1 MDQVSVTTPLPAMQT
16 AGGMAG
22 KNGGWGKPGR
32 YSHAACRGCHAQSSV
47 MTLPADPALRFEPIV
62 HVDEALWR
70 QRVMDRL
77 LAAAPSSARLTLL
90 SAPAGFG
97 KTTVLAQL
105 AEQKRREGAQVAWLN
120 CDERDKDPA
129 LFAENLLAALGRC
142 SLDRGTAQASPPALR
157 LAELREPL
165 LICIDDYECASS
177 VAVDDIVEEMAL
189 AAPPNVGIVLA
200 SREAPHQHLTR
211 LQLAGKVRLVD
222 AELLRF
228 TRDESVLL
236 LGDALPEA
244 AAQQVAAYADG
255 WPFALQ
261 LARLRASGGAAT
273 TDWTVDA
280 RAKIPR
286 RQIFDYLAEE
296 VLATLPPAMIEFLG
310 DVAVLDTVDV
320 ASANALRGRD
330 DSLGLIQ
337 QLARIKPIAVVEET
351 PWSARLHPLL
361 RDYLID
367 AAELSTPGRM
377 AGQHLRAAR
386 HLAER
391 GQLHE
396 AVAHAVAGGR
406 LDMGADLIEEAGGF
420 LLVANEGA
428 VRSRLLLQQLPEAT
442 IRKRPRLRLLQLVQQ
457 VLEADPASAALEF
470 ERLEQQIREADTGPD
485 DPARFDLEVSRCM
498 MQMNPAEHHLRFSP
512 WSVLEQARQLARTH
526 AGLDQRPLGCTVP
539 IEIFFLHRYGPV
551 ERCERRIR
559 EVEEVFASGAY
570 TYNSPWI
577 WTYHARSALARGD
590 LEQAERDIR
599 QSLQQDANF
608 LNFRQGSLSRLV
620 SSLLGHI
627 ARLRGETEA
636 ALEHFSAMA
645 PWEPTRLLEVLHAG
659 HVETALCEFAL
670 GHADRAMELLESAR
684 HLAFEENLPH
694 LEVLAGAAQVE
705 LLARLGDVAGAQ
717 ALAERVKLD
726 ELWALAQEPF
736 ALPWISVE
744 ALARASFFVQ
754 MGLGEAAAADGVA
767 AALLAAARRS
777 GHRLSELCAQLMAA
791 RAREAMGDAA
801 GAQRALLQAL
811 ALAARSGA
819 IQPCLDFGAELVA
832 QVRVW
837 LSATPA
843 GGHVP
848 EVQWAQALVR
858 TWEQRFRTRALGA
871 AASPLTPREV
881 DVLCELAKDHTTK
894 LIAKNLL
901 LSPETVKHHLKAIF
915 SKLGVRT
922 REDAILEARRRA
934 LMP

>member
-1 MDQVSVTTPLPAMQT
+1 
-16 AGGMAG
+16 
-22 KNGGWGKPGR
+22 
-32 YSHAACRGCHAQSSV
+32 
-47 MTLPADPALRFEPIV
+47 MTSTADPALRFEPFV

-70 QRVMDRL
+70 QRVIDRL
-77 LAAAPSSARLTLL
+77 LNAAPSSARLTLL

-105 AEQKRREGAQVAWLN
+105 ADYTRGEGSVVAWLN
-120 CDERDKDPA
+120 CDERDKDPV
-129 LFAENLLAALGRC
+129 LFAENLQAALGRC
-142 SLDRGTAQASPPALR
+142 KLSQSASPSGPSASSALR

-165 LICIDDYECASS
+165 LICLDDYECASS
-177 VAVDDIVEEMAL
+177 VAVDAIVEELVL
-189 AAPPNVGIVLA
+189 AAPANVSIVLA

-228 TRDESVLL
+228 TRVESVQLL
-236 LGDALPEA
+236 SDALPEA

-261 LARLRASGGAAT
+261 LARLRVSGGAAT

-280 RAKIPR
+280 QAKIPR

-296 VLATLPPAMIEFLG
+296 VLATLPAELLEFLG
-310 DVAVLDTVDV
+310 DVAVLDIVDV

-330 DSLGLIQ
+330 DSLALIQ
-337 QLARIKPIAVVEET
+337 QLARIKPIAVVDESS
-351 PWSARLHPLL
+351 WSARLHPLL

-367 AAELSTPGRM
+367 AAELISPGRM
-377 AGQHLRAAR
+377 ASLHLRAAR

-406 LDMGADLIEEAGGF
+406 LDMGADLIEAAGGF

-442 IRKRPRLRLLQLVQQ
+442 IRKRPRLRLLQLVLQ

-470 ERLEQQIREADTGPD
+470 ERLEQQIRAADTGAD

-498 MQMNPAEHHLRFSP
+498 MQMNPAEHNLRFSP
-512 WSVLEQARQLARTH
+512 WSVLDQARRLARAH
-526 AGLDQRPLGCTVP
+526 AGQDQRPLGCTVP

-559 EVEEVFASGAY
+559 EVEAVFASGAY

-577 WTYHARSALARGD
+577 WVYHARSALARGD
-590 LEQAERDIR
+590 LAQAERDIR

-627 ARLRGETEA
+627 ARLRGETEV
-636 ALEHFSAMA
+636 ALEHFSAMV
-645 PWEPTRLLEVLHAG
+645 PWGPTRLLEVLHAG
-659 HVETALCEFAL
+659 HIETALCEFAL
-670 GHADRAMELLESAR
+670 GHADRAMELLEVAR
-684 HLAFEENLPH
+684 HLAFEESLAH
-694 LEVLAGAAQVE
+694 LEVLAGAAQVQ
-705 LLARLGDVAGAQ
+705 LLARLGDLDGAQ
-717 ALAERVKLD
+717 ALAARIKLD
-726 ELWALAQEPF
+726 ELWVLAQEPF

-744 ALARASFFVQ
+744 GLAQASFFLQ
-754 MGLGEAAAADGVA
+754 MGHGDAAAADSTA
-767 AALLAAARRS
+767 TALLGLAKRT
-777 GHRLSELCAQLMAA
+777 GHRLGELHAHLMAA
-791 RAREAMGDAA
+791 RAREALGNA
-801 GAQRALLQAL
+801 GAAQRALLHVL
-811 ALAARSGA
+811 VLGTYTGA
-819 IQPCLDFGAELVA
+819 IQPCLDFGAELIT
-832 QVRVW
+832 QVRSW
-837 LSATPA
+837 LSTASA
-843 GGHVP
+843 ADSSP
-848 EVQWAQALVR
+848 ELLWAQALVN
-858 TWEQRFRTRALGA
+858 TWEQRFRSRALGDA
-871 AASPLTPREV
+871 DSPLTPREV

-915 SKLGVRT
+915 SKLNVRT
-922 REDAILEARRRA
+922 REDAILEARRRT